1 MPIVKLLDQE
11 YDDSITKLYY
21 RKNIIPKE
29 IGNLINL
36 QIFNFSY
43 NKITEIPIEIGNLFN
58 LQEFYCH
65 NNCQIT
71 EIPREIG
78 NLINLQF
85 FNCSNNKIT
94 EIPREIRNLINLQYI
109 NCCYNKIT
117 EIPREIGKL
126 INLQQFYCYDNQ
138 ITEIPREIGNLI
150 NLRKFFCSNNK
161 ITEIPREIGNLI
173 NLQTF
178 NCYNNQITEIP
189 REIYNCR
196 NLRYFEYSNNEIEH
210 IPPDITRFLNRLHN
224 GQNIYLDTQSVHN
237 HNIQTCIKTSIQ
249 NIMNY
254 KPIII
259 NYLEYIMQD
268 TIFTEL
274 TKQSLI
280 EYSNYEDIHTELNIT
295 FKELLIYVINRIE
308 INPHKDEIKKI
319 LNDEIKDSLCK
330 CFTGR
335 ISRLINCLNGFD
347 PEVNITISDNEQISQ
362 IIILTRELLSKD
374 YTVEKHKELTIKE
387 LKERGYSDD
396 IIKEWIDFIE

>member
-11 YDDSITKLYY
+11 YDDSITELKF
-21 RKNIIPKE
+21 KGNIVPREICNLINLQNFYCEYNKITEISRE

-36 QIFNFSY
+36 QIFYCNN
-43 NKITEIPIEIGNLFN
+43 NKITEIKIGNLVN
-58 LQEFYCH
+58 LQEFFC
-65 NNCQIT
+65 NDNKIT
-71 EIPREIG
+71 KIPREIG
-78 NLINLQF
+78 NLINLQEF
-85 FNCSNNKIT
+85 YCSDNKIT
-94 EIPREIRNLINLQYI
+94 EIPREI
-109 NCCYNKIT
+109 C
-117 EIPREIGKL
+117 
-126 INLQQFYCYDNQ
+126 
-138 ITEIPREIGNLI
+138 
-150 NLRKFFCSNNK
+150 
-161 ITEIPREIGNLI
+161 
-173 NLQTF
+173 
-178 NCYNNQITEIP
+178 
-189 REIYNCR
+189 NCR
-196 NLRYFEYSNNEIEH
+196 NLEYFEYSNNEIEH
-210 IPPDITRFLNRLHN
+210 IPPDITRFLNRLYN
-224 GQNIYLDTQSVHN
+224 GQNIYSDTQSVHN

-249 NIMNY
+249 NIMNF
-254 KPIII
+254 KPVIT

-268 TIFTEL
+268 CIFTEL

-280 EYSNYEDIHTELNIT
+280 EYSNYEDVHTELNIT

-308 INPHKDEIKKI
+308 INPHKDEIKRI

-396 IIKEWIDFIE
+396 IIKEWIDFIG